1 MGTATDE
8 IMNTIYD
15 VIEILDRQD
24 KLKIYIR
31 NTIKE
36 EVAG

>member
-24 KLKIYIR
+24 KLKINIR